1 MATDQRRDLEDRLID
16 LLDRVIGWL
25 QFAESKNTGI
35 VGLIATALGL
45 IVTFLVAGPSVP
57 SLAGMGLVIG
67 ALLLMFSLLFAIAS
81 LLPVTDLERTLVE
94 AREPPEQ
101 GDTLIFYGHLA
112 RYEPR
117 ALVQAVAIHYVA
129 VTPEEVAVSKFAS
142 DLAVQIVTNARITV
156 RKLRLYRAAV
166 LLFGVGVLTA
176 TVAMALAAFMR

>member
-1 MATDQRRDLEDRLID
+1 MASDPTRDVEDRLAD

-101 GDTLIFYGHLA
+101 GDTLIFYG
-112 RYEPR
+112 
-117 ALVQAVAIHYVA
+117 
-129 VTPEEVAVSKFAS
+129 
-142 DLAVQIVTNARITV
+142 
-156 RKLRLYRAAV
+156 
-166 LLFGVGVLTA
+166 
-176 TVAMALAAFMR
+176 